1 MSVTEIQVTASGG
14 GEIPCISA
22 FPSQGVGTGVV
33 VVPSIFGVDADMAM
47 VADRLPGKATLRLY
61 LIHFG
66 VTKISVSLVT
76 TKRDEKRAFARLR
89 AHSFR
94 PGLR

>member
-47 VADRLPGKATLRLY
+47 VADRLARESYAAVVLDPFWRDED
-61 LIHFG
+61 FG
-66 VTKISVSLVT
+66 VIGH
-76 TKRDEKRAFARLR
+76 DEEGRKRAFARLER
-89 AHSFR
+89 TA
-94 PGLR
+94 LL